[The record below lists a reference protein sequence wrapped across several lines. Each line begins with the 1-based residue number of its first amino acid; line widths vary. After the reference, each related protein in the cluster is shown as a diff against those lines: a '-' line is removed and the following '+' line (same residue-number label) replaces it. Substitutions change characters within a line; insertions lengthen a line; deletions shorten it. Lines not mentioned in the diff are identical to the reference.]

1 MKLIFYCVVLWLA
14 GLIQAQHCRIAGQI
28 FFADVVDHAITLKTD
43 SGDLV
48 NLSYDGATSFLLAG
62 SGSQPDV
69 GATRVPPEQLN
80 NGDRLCV
87 GTSEPLVVTVT
98 PRRDIETRQ
107 KKELAAW
114 QTDSLYGV
122 VSELDRNARRITLAV
137 SAGDKDIGYSV
148 DVSPDA
154 AYWVFPR
161 NTIRLSDA
169 VTGSLDQVAPGDTL
183 YVRGTKDRES
193 QKFAANLIVSGG
205 FRSFAATIE
214 TIKPLDELLDVHL
227 VLSGNRRTVHI
238 SPGELFAIGQA
249 GPAGKDRRLY
259 RIAAADLHPGDTVLI
274 LGINEG
280 QDSLSA
286 CALIAG
292 FSPFGVLPPD
302 SSQLMRW
309 IFDNLSPGDPYSMP
323 GSPAPR

>member
-1 MKLIFYCVVLWLA
+1 MKLLFYSVVFSLT

-28 FFADVVDHAITLKTD
+28 FFADVVDHTITLKTD

-48 NLSYDGATSFLLAG
+48 NFSYDGATSFLLAG

-69 GATRVPPEQLN
+69 DATRVLPEQLN

-87 GTSEPLVVTVT
+87 GTSEPPVITVT
-98 PRRDIETRQ
+98 RRRDIDARQ
-107 KKELAAW
+107 KKEVAAW
-114 QTDSLYGV
+114 QADSLYGV
-122 VSELDRNARRITLAV
+122 VSGLDRNARRITLDV
-137 SAGDKDIGYSV
+137 SAGDRNINYSV
-148 DVSPDA
+148 DVSPGA
-154 AYWVFPR
+154 AYWLFPR
-161 NTIRLSDA
+161 NTIGLSDA

-183 YVRGTKDRES
+183 YVRGTKDSAS
-193 QKFAANLIVSGG
+193 QKFVANLIVSGG

-227 VLSGNRRTVHI
+227 VLSGNRRAVHI

-249 GPAGKDRRLY
+249 GAAGKVRQLY

-274 LGINEG
+274 LGVNEG
-280 QDSLSA
+280 PDSLSA

-292 FSPFGVLPPD
+292 FSPFRVVPPD

-309 IFDNLSPGDPYSMP
+309 IFDNLSPVDPYFTLR
-323 GSPAPR
+323 SPAPH

>member
-1 MKLIFYCVVLWLA
+1 MKLPFYSVVFCLT

-28 FFADVVDHAITLKTD
+28 FFADIVDHTVTLKTD

-48 NLSYDGATSFLLAG
+48 NFSYDVATSFLRDG

-122 VSELDRNARRITLAV
+122 VSGLDRNARRITLAA
-137 SAGDKDIGYSV
+137 SAGDKDINYSV

-154 AYWVFPR
+154 AYWFFPR
-161 NTIRLSDA
+161 NTVRLSDA

-183 YVRGTKDRES
+183 YVRGTKDSGS
-193 QKFAANLIVSGG
+193 QKFIANLIVSGG

-214 TIKPLDELLDVHL
+214 TIKPLDELLDVHM

-238 SPGELFAIGQA
+238 SPGELFAIGQTDA
-249 GPAGKDRRLY
+249 AGKARRLY
-259 RIAAADLHPGDTVLI
+259 RIAAADLHPRDTVLI

-309 IFDNLSPGDPYSMP
+309 IFDNLSPGDSY
-323 GSPAPR
+323 

>member
-1 MKLIFYCVVLWLA
+1 MKLIFYCVVLGLT
-14 GLIQAQHCRIAGQI
+14 GLIHAQHCRIAGQI
-28 FFADVVDHAITLKTD
+28 FFSDVVDHTITLKTD
-43 SGDLV
+43 PGDLV
-48 NLSYDGATSFLLAG
+48 NFSYDGATTFLLAG

-69 GATRVPPEQLN
+69 GATRVLPEQLN

-87 GTSEPLVVTVT
+87 GTSEPLVITVT
-98 PRRDIETRQ
+98 PRRDIENRQ
-107 KKELAAW
+107 KKELAGW
-114 QTDSLYGV
+114 QADSLYGV
-122 VSELDRNARRITLAV
+122 VSGLDRNARRITLVV
-137 SAGDKDIGYSV
+137 SAGDKNISYSV

-154 AYWVFPR
+154 AYWSFPR
-161 NTIRLSDA
+161 NTIRSSDA
-169 VTGSLDQVAPGDTL
+169 VSGSLDQVAPGDTL
-183 YVRGTKDRES
+183 YVRGTKDSGS
-193 QKFAANLIVSGG
+193 QKLVANLIVSGG
-205 FRSFAATIE
+205 LRSFAATIE

-249 GPAGKDRRLY
+249 GAAGKVRRLY

-274 LGINEG
+274 LGMNEG
-280 QDSLSA
+280 PDSLSA

-309 IFDNLSPGDPYSMP
+309 IFDNLSPGDAY
-323 GSPAPR
+323 